1 MIDWGIIGVIYGA
14 LAVLFMVIGTSIIL
28 GLACLRGFKAYA
40 KYVKTGKVKDF
51 DSSDEGP
58 YADANPATIVFESS
72 LFFAFTVVMSLLWGV
87 SLLVIIISGIAWCN
101 RRGYLKWKEK
111 DRIIA
116 RLAGRQF

>member
-1 MIDWGIIGVIYGA
+1 MIDWGLIGVIYGA
-14 LAVLFMVIGTSIIL
+14 FAALSIVIGTIIIL
-28 GLACLRGFKAYA
+28 GLAGLRGFKTYV

-51 DSSDEGP
+51 NSADAGP

-72 LFFAFTVVMSLLWGV
+72 VFFTFVVIMSLLWGV
-87 SLLVIIISGIAWCN
+87 SLLMVIICGIAWCN